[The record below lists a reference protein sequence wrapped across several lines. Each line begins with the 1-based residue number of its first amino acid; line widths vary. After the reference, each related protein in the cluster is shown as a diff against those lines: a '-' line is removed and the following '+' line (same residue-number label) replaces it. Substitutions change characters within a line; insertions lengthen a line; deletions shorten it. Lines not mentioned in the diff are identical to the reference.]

1 MKRRNVTP
9 AAFACLGLLLG
20 LGSGVSA
27 QTPTP
32 PPAAPPAPAAAP
44 PAPQKPCADPE
55 NRQFDFWV
63 GEWEVSN
70 PAGKVVGSSTI
81 TNTLGGCVIQ
91 ESWVGN
97 GGYTGQSFNTY
108 NSETKT
114 WHQHWVDNT
123 GLSTTM
129 DGKFQ
134 DGKMI
139 LKTAVK
145 QTPSGPK
152 ITRITWEKIDNDHVR
167 QHVEGSTDDGKTWS
181 TEFDGRY
188 ARRKS

>member
-1 MKRRNVTP
+1 MNRRKVTP
-9 AAFACLGLLLG
+9 VALAGLGLLL
-20 LGSGVSA
+20 SGVMTSA

-32 PPAAPPAPAAAP
+32 PPANPPAAAAPP
-44 PAPQKPCADPE
+44 PAPQKPCADAE

-63 GEWEVSN
+63 GEWDVSN

-91 ESWVGN
+91 ENWVGK

-108 NSETKT
+108 DPPTKT

-123 GLSTTM
+123 GLSTNM
-129 DGKFQ
+129 DGSFQ
-134 DGKMI
+134 GGKMI
-139 LKTAVK
+139 LKTGVNK
-145 QTPSGPK
+145 TPSGTK
-152 ITRITWEKIDNDHVR
+152 MTRITWEKIDNDHVR
-167 QHVEGSTDDGKTWS
+167 QHVEGSSDEGKTWS

>member
-1 MKRRNVTP
+1 MNRRNVTS
-9 AAFACLGLLLG
+9 AALAGLGLLLG
-20 LGSGVSA
+20 GAMTSA

-32 PPAAPPAPAAAP
+32 PPATPPPAAAAP
-44 PAPQKPCADPE
+44 APAPQKPCADAE

-63 GEWEVSN
+63 GEWAVSN

-91 ESWVGN
+91 ESWVGT

-108 NSETKT
+108 DPGTKT

-129 DGKFQ
+129 AGKFQ
-134 DGKMI
+134 DGKMR
-139 LKTAVK
+139 LQSAVK